1 MSPRDADPG
10 ASSREPRPL
19 PGVTDDDRATILI
32 VEDDEATRRFLG
44 DNLTAD
50 GHDVLVADTGRDGLR
65 MLEYKYPDVAVVDL
79 ALPDVDG
86 LDLIARVRGADGVA
100 TRINPDTP
108 LLVLTGRDGELDRLR
123 GFERGCDDYM
133 VKPFSYPELRLR
145 ITALLRRADRGMRR
159 GRLRVGELEVDPPSR
174 NVTLRGRRVELSQKE
189 FALLRTLAAEPTRV
203 FTKEELLRTVWGFRS
218 MGSTRTLDSHAS
230 RLRRKLSLEGNAFV
244 VNVWGVGY
252 RLIDG
257 TV

>member
-1 MSPRDADPG
+1 MTED
-10 ASSREPRPL
+10 E
-19 PGVTDDDRATILI
+19 RATILI

-133 VKPFSYPELRLR
+133 VKVIASLMS
-145 ITALLRRADRGMRR
+145 RANATRCRAGNRSASSHPLIASWRMN
-159 GRLRVGELEVDPPSR
+159 GR
-174 NVTLRGRRVELSQKE
+174 
-189 FALLRTLAAEPTRV
+189 
-203 FTKEELLRTVWGFRS
+203 
-218 MGSTRTLDSHAS
+218 SH
-230 RLRRKLSLEGNAFV
+230 
-244 VNVWGVGY
+244 
-252 RLIDG
+252 
-257 TV
+257 

>member
-1 MSPRDADPG
+1 MTED
-10 ASSREPRPL
+10 E
-19 PGVTDDDRATILI
+19 RATILI
-32 VEDDEATRRFLG
+32 VEDDEATGRFLG

-50 GHDVLVADTGRDGLR
+50 GHEVLVADTGRDGLR
-65 MLEYKYPDVAVVDL
+65 MLEYKFPDVAVVDL
-79 ALPDVDG
+79 ALPDIDG
-86 LDLIARVRGADGVA
+86 LDVIARVRAADGVA

-145 ITALLRRADRGMRR
+145 IAALLRRADRGMRR

-174 NVTLRGRRVELSQKE
+174 RVSLRGRPVDLSQKE

-218 MGSTRTLDSHAS
+218 MGSTRTLDSHAC
-230 RLRRKLSLEGNAFV
+230 RLRRKLGVGGDRFV

-257 TV
+257 LAAGAG